1 MPDTKMFQNMNK
13 DNNTNDN
20 TEWFVTSTRK
30 EKGIK
35 YLRALQD
42 NPDIRP
48 AIGIAMRYLLRLQLN
63 QNK

>member
-1 MPDTKMFQNMNK
+1 MNK

-48 AIGIAMRYLLRLQLN
+48 AIGIAMRYLFQFPLN
-63 QNK
+63 QNN